1 MQLNVHKHYR
11 RFPMTVHTIL
21 PAIGHPDH
29 VPYII
34 TFAFAGH
41 GRRKKSLLLRINMY
55 RSAVLPVNSSCD
67 TITYF
72 PLAQHAE
79 TIKHSWTFIYTFCQ
93 LQFFLKDYK
102 LLFTF
107 LKTCF
112 HFQNGFQNELSFPKC
127 AFIFKMWK
135 VLWVLFFLFPKN
147 TYFLIQY
154 KTKYVLNSVING
166 IT

>member
-1 MQLNVHKHYR
+1 MDHQTLGQWDNRPSDPAYYVEDCQPKHPSPTINNNVQLNVHKHYR

-79 TIKHSWTFIYTFCQ
+79 TLKVVLIKVQNSENPFSIHPNWYFI
-93 LQFFLKDYK
+93 
-102 LLFTF
+102 
-107 LKTCF
+107 
-112 HFQNGFQNELSFPKC
+112 
-127 AFIFKMWK
+127 K
-135 VLWVLFFLFPKN
+135 V
-147 TYFLIQY
+147 
-154 KTKYVLNSVING
+154 S
-166 IT
+166 

>member
-1 MQLNVHKHYR
+1 
-11 RFPMTVHTIL
+11 MTVHTIL

-79 TIKHSWTFIYTFCQ
+79 TLKLVLKKVQNSQNPFRYIPIDTPLKYTFN
-93 LQFFLKDYK
+93 
-102 LLFTF
+102 FTF
-107 LKTCF
+107 TYLAKSIFSKNQLCVSSKIWSQK
-112 HFQNGFQNELSFPKC
+112 QNRKSRITRGIPD
-127 AFIFKMWK
+127 
-135 VLWVLFFLFPKN
+135 LWVFFAQQQKRGKFTWNKNVNVCFP
-147 TYFLIQY
+147 
-154 KTKYVLNSVING
+154 NSNSPPL
-166 IT
+166 

>member
-1 MQLNVHKHYR
+1 MCIPRHQPKHPSPTINNNVQLNVHKHYR

-79 TIKHSWTFIYTFCQ
+79 TLKLVLKKVQNSQNPFRYIPIDTPLKYTFN
-93 LQFFLKDYK
+93 
-102 LLFTF
+102 FTF
-107 LKTCF
+107 TYLTK
-112 HFQNGFQNELSFPKC
+112 S
-127 AFIFKMWK
+127 IFS
-135 VLWVLFFLFPKN
+135 KN
-147 TYFLIQY
+147 QLCVSSKI
-154 KTKYVLNSVING
+154 
-166 IT
+166 

>member
-1 MQLNVHKHYR
+1 MWQTKYAAAIPKNLGVGMNFLPCSEGYFLSGRPQSV
-11 RFPMTVHTIL
+11 L

-79 TIKHSWTFIYTFCQ
+79 TQKVVQNSGLGSINQ
-93 LQFFLKDYK
+93 LNLAPTNIFEPFFMPIAFFKM
-102 LLFTF
+102 T
-107 LKTCF
+107 F
-112 HFQNGFQNELSFPKC
+112 HFSENMFSFSK
-127 AFIFKMWK
+127 
-135 VLWVLFFLFPKN
+135 WVSK
-147 TYFLIQY
+147 
-154 KTKYVLNSVING
+154 
-166 IT
+166 